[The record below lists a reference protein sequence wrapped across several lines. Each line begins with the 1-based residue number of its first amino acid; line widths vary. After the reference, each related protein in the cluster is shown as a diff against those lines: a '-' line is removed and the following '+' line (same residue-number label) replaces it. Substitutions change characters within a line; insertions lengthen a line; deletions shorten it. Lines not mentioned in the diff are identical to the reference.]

1 RILMYPKGKGY
12 KTKRLSMYMCVGKS
26 DTLPAGYYTKPTSV
40 SFTIHHYGRV
50 RQTFETRYKYK
61 RKKIPSICS
70 SVFLTLDELYDPCY
84 SYLRNDT
91 LHVSGE
97 VSVIHHGTYYDH
109 IIKDMMSS
117 ETISELVDFR
127 SLCKIEKRFVQLL
140 EEACSNH
147 PTLIESQQK
156 RNKTQKFIE
165 WSFTALGRVL
175 HFLNT
180 KSAKDMNDD
189 ACNELHNLWEELNTF
204 GFDDLTWLELH
215 VQFALSM
222 KNHMKV
228 DLEVAKTE
236 LPMVAKGVTERVF
249 KSLAMCFKSSKT
261 SHEETDLVTKERWL
275 DQFRQDVRKVKTI
288 LIDGARYI
296 WTIKNLSKKLNCCK
310 DMKLFSETFF
320 VGNKP
325 WRIILDLNTL
335 GKIDGEKCLLID
347 LCSGDYIKFNYTVS
361 IVNQFDR
368 NMEKT
373 LGTKYQYDPELD
385 PTFGRTSLYLKKLEE
400 FYDPNNGFIVNDTC
414 IIVVEAWNYNLPYL
428 YANNIISSTM
438 RSNFLVNLEGL
449 CEIRECFIQLL
460 EEICLA
466 YRTPL
471 ENHEIK
477 SKRSQ
482 QFREWSFMA
491 LGRVLHFVKTNSV
504 QDMNDDACK
513 ELQILWEELKI
524 FGLDEL
530 NGFDLH
536 L

>member
-1 RILMYPKGKGY
+1 M
-12 KTKRLSMYMCVGKS
+12 
-26 DTLPAGYYTKPTSV
+26 TSLLA
-40 SFTIHHYGRV
+40 
-50 RQTFETRYKYK
+50 ETRYKYK

-70 SVFLTLDELYDPCY
+70 SVFLTLDELHDPRD

-91 LHVSGE
+91 LRVSGV

-109 IIKDMMSS
+109 IIKDMMSAA
-117 ETISELVDFR
+117 TISELVDFR
-127 SLCKIEKRFVQLL
+127 GLCKTENRFVQLL

-147 PTLIESQQK
+147 PTLIENQQK
-156 RNKTQKFIE
+156 RNRTQKFIE

-180 KSAKDMNDD
+180 KSMKDMNDD
-189 ACNELHNLWEELNTF
+189 ACKELQNLWEELNAF

-228 DLEVAKTE
+228 DLQVAKTE

-249 KSLAMCFKSSKT
+249 KSLAMCFKSSAF
-261 SHEETDLVTKERWL
+261 VTKG
-275 DQFRQDVRKVKTI
+275 RQDKRKVETI

-296 WTIKNLSKKLNCCK
+296 WTIKNLSKKLNCSK

-325 WRIILDLNTL
+325 WRIILDLNSL

-347 LCSGDYIKFNYTVS
+347 LCSGNDIKFNYTVF
-361 IVNQFDR
+361 ILNQFDR
-368 NMEKT
+368 NMKKT

-400 FYDPNNGFIVNDTC
+400 FYDPDNGFIVNDTC

-428 YANNIISSTM
+428 YTNSIMSSTM

-449 CEIRECFIQLL
+449 CKIQGCFVQLL

-466 YRTPL
+466 YRTPI
-471 ENHEIK
+471 ENHEIQ

-482 QFREWSFMA
+482 KFREWSFMA

-504 QDMNDDACK
+504 EDMNDDACK

-530 NGFDLH
+530 NRFDLH

>member
-1 RILMYPKGKGY
+1 
-12 KTKRLSMYMCVGKS
+12 MYMCVGKS

-40 SFTIHHYGRV
+40 SFTIHPYGRM
-50 RQTFETRYKYK
+50 RRTFETRYEYK
-61 RKKIPSICS
+61 SKKIPSICS
-70 SVFLTLDELYDPCY
+70 SVFLTLDKLYDPRY

-97 VSVIHHGTYYDH
+97 VSVIHHGAYYDH

-156 RNKTQKFIE
+156 RNRTQKFIE

-180 KSAKDMNDD
+180 KNVKDMNDD
-189 ACNELHNLWEELNTF
+189 ACNELQNLWEELNTF
-204 GFDDLTWLELH
+204 GFDDLSWLELH

-228 DLEVAKTE
+228 DLEVAKPE
-236 LPMVAKGVTERVF
+236 LPRVAKGVTERVF
-249 KSLAMCFKSSKT
+249 KSLAMCFKSSNT
-261 SHEETDLVTKERWL
+261 SHEKTDL
-275 DQFRQDVRKVKTI
+275 
-288 LIDGARYI
+288 Y
-296 WTIKNLSKKLNCCK
+296 
-310 DMKLFSETFF
+310 
-320 VGNKP
+320 
-325 WRIILDLNTL
+325 
-335 GKIDGEKCLLID
+335 
-347 LCSGDYIKFNYTVS
+347 YIKYNYTIS
-361 IVNQFDR
+361 IVDQFDR
-368 NMEKT
+368 NMKKT

-385 PTFGRTSLYLKKLEE
+385 PTYRRTAVYLKKLEE
-400 FYDPNNGFIVNDTC
+400 FYDPDNGFIVNDTC

-428 YANNIISSTM
+428 YTDNIISFTM
-438 RSNFLVNLEGL
+438 RRSKFLVNLEGL
-449 CEIRECFIQLL
+449 CEIRGYFIQLL

-513 ELQILWEELKI
+513 ELQILWEELEI